1 MRWTEEFA
9 RVERQREALQR
20 ELQALPEATLV
31 KQPGPGRWAAR
42 QVIEHLILAERGSL
56 NYLSYKLSQGEQPP
70 PPGLRATLRSLLLNF
85 LLWQPI
91 KEIRAPELV
100 SQPRNDRPTPEVLA
114 DWADQRQQLNAFLS
128 AAPEAWHRALS
139 YKHPLMG
146 RLTLVA
152 MLTFFGAHVGRHTRQ
167 IRRTIRAVSS

>member
-1 MRWTEEFA
+1 MSWTVEFA
-9 RVERQREALQR
+9 RIERQREALVA
-20 ELQALPEATLV
+20 ELAQVDEVQLSRQLDE
-31 KQPGPGRWAAR
+31 GRWSAK
-42 QVIEHLILAERGSL
+42 QVIEHLILAECGSL
-56 NYLSYKLSQGEQPP
+56 DYLSYKLSQGEQPP

-91 KEIRAPELV
+91 KKIRAPELV
-100 SQPRNDRPTPEVLA
+100 SQPRNDRSTQEVLA
-114 DWADQRQQLNAFLS
+114 DWAEQRQQLKAFLS
-128 AAPEAWHRALS
+128 AAPDPWHRALS